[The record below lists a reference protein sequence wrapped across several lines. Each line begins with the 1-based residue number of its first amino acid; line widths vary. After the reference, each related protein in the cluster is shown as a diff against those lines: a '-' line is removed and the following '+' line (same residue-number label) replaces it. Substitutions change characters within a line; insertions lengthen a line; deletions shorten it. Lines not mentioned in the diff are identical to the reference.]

1 LASVLG
7 RYGVTSLLL
16 QIPFAE
22 RVKVPVG
29 LSGMTVMHS
38 LELHEMYPH
47 LFRFLYLCSKQ
58 VQELIHSWRLPH
70 SVEDFLPLIEE
81 SLDIIISEFNSME
94 VRKRKIIGILLVLL
108 EPLE

>member
-1 LASVLG
+1 M
-7 RYGVTSLLL
+7 

-47 LFRFLYLCSKQ
+47 LFRFLYLCSEQ
-58 VQELIHSWRLPH
+58 VQELIHSWSPPH
-70 SVEDFLPLIEE
+70 SVEDFLPRMEE
-81 SLDIIISEFNSME
+81 SFDIIVSEFTSME
-94 VRKRKIIGILLVLL
+94 VRKRKIIDILLVLL